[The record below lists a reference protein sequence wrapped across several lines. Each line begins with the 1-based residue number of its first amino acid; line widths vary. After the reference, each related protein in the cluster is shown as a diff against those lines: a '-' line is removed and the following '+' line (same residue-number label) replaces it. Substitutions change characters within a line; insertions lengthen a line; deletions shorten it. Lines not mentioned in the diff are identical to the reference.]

1 MEMIED
7 KAMAGKK
14 ALGAWFQRCTAE
26 LGDIGI
32 GTFRKLMT
40 SLVDST
46 MLYGAE
52 VWGCCR
58 NLQSVQ
64 QVQLRAA
71 RLFFGVGTLHPRTSL
86 LLELG
91 DLPVVWLARMK
102 CMVFWLKILTGAAY
116 DGRLLKRVS
125 VEAIRLNKGTW
136 IKKMNACCNDFG
148 WQNVRVEQVKDMSEN
163 ELKRML
169 ESVVWR
175 RVRKEWSQELENKP
189 KLSMLKNIAEYEEES
204 SCANVKMNCI
214 LYM

>member
-1 MEMIED
+1 MYLGCIVDEFLEMKEIIED

-64 QVQLRAA
+64 VQMRAA
-71 RLFFGVGTLHPRTSL
+71 RLFFGVGTLFPRTSL

-91 DLPVVWLARMK
+91 DLPVVWLVRIR
-102 CMVFWLKILTGAAY
+102 CMVFWLKILTSAAY
-116 DGRLLKRVS
+116 NGNSVQRLL
-125 VEAIRLNKGTW
+125 
-136 IKKMNACCNDFG
+136 
-148 WQNVRVEQVKDMSEN
+148 
-163 ELKRML
+163 
-169 ESVVWR
+169 
-175 RVRKEWSQELENKP
+175 
-189 KLSMLKNIAEYEEES
+189 ES
-204 SCANVKMNCI
+204 S
-214 LYM
+214 Y

>member
-1 MEMIED
+1 
-7 KAMAGKK
+7 MAGKK

-52 VWGCCR
+52 VWGCCW
-58 NLQSVQ
+58 NVQSIQ
-64 QVQLRAA
+64 QVQLRAV

-91 DLPVVWLARMK
+91 DLPVVWLARIR
-102 CMVFWLKILTGAAY
+102 CMVFWLKILTSAAY

-125 VEAIRLNKGTW
+125 VEAIRLNKGT
-136 IKKMNACCNDFG
+136 
-148 WQNVRVEQVKDMSEN
+148 E
-163 ELKRML
+163 
-169 ESVVWR
+169 
-175 RVRKEWSQELENKP
+175 
-189 KLSMLKNIAEYEEES
+189 
-204 SCANVKMNCI
+204 
-214 LYM
+214 